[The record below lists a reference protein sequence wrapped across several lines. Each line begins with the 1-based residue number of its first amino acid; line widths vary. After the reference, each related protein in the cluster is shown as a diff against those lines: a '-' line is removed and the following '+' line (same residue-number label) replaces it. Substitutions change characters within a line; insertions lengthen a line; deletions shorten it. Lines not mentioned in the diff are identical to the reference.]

1 MDEPG
6 FDPGLIQG
14 ADDVFEW
21 FWGFQIAQKYDRRGS
36 ITERNFNRMIEVSVY
51 VAAEINHGQISENLR
66 RFHPVS
72 RMGRLRTT

>member
-1 MDEPG
+1 
-6 FDPGLIQG
+6 
-14 ADDVFEW
+14 
-21 FWGFQIAQKYDRRGS
+21 
-36 ITERNFNRMIEVSVY
+36 MIEVSVY